1 MQAGLVVPLEKGTGN
16 LFIAAERPKGANSR
30 IHHFL
35 PQCITF
41 NQSALRHEQ
50 LKEKHGEVRWV
61 RVHRSLLRLR
71 VFFVAN
77 FLEHG

>member
-61 RVHRSLLRLR
+61 RECIVRCSDLEFSLWQI
-71 VFFVAN
+71 F
-77 FLEHG
+77 